1 MSLSEGA
8 DDPLW
13 PVLYWCVRC
22 GDLGAAAR
30 VLEAVAR
37 QGGATTGAAAL
48 LQLIKQ
54 LASMKGGGG
63 GGGVPLADA
72 MRAAQEEYWQQRQ
85 GVEDQHQQL
94 LYAVLAAPEP
104 KAKMGDLLPGSS
116 ASASIEDWLWYHLS
130 MVLAPMECGVDAV
143 SGSAASPAAPLFE
156 LQRRIGEQYGEA
168 HFNKQGASP
177 LFYFSVLL
185 HSQQFEKAV
194 AFLSREERGRP
205 TAALAD
211 MGEEAL
217 HFALAL
223 QHEGLLSCATSGAEV
238 AVDGMALERYGRL
251 LLATLLKQ
259 YVVLWGAEDPATA
272 LQYVWML
279 RGDPRVREELALE
292 VLQHCGGDGAV
303 LAQPLPFLD
312 MQPPSKRHLM
322 LRLAER
328 LQGCGLGTQA
338 MRLLYQVGTAPPSG
352 GLVARGE
359 DDMRASRD
367 AFTRLAELLLEGI
380 AAPLVAA
387 HASAGTMRVA
397 DAAAPLRADAH
408 RFLQQWQVSDAE
420 GCTML
425 GGPLHVLLQIGELLD
440 TVDAWQQQRR
450 DERGEAALTQAL
462 QLLERM
468 PLLPAEPV
476 QVDQKQAAFRQLPPA
491 LQCVFP
497 SLLEAAMCTVHAK
510 YVSLRL
516 PRAAGGGN
524 ATELMQLR
532 RRGEAV
538 VAMTGVAAWTA
549 AEVLGQLQM
558 PTAISQRL
566 TSWLA
571 EMA

>member
-1 MSLSEGA
+1 M
-8 DDPLW
+8 
-13 PVLYWCVRC
+13 
-22 GDLGAAAR
+22 
-30 VLEAVAR
+30 
-37 QGGATTGAAAL
+37 
-48 LQLIKQ
+48 
-54 LASMKGGGG
+54 
-63 GGGVPLADA
+63 
-72 MRAAQEEYWQQRQ
+72 
-85 GVEDQHQQL
+85 
-94 LYAVLAAPEP
+94 
-104 KAKMGDLLPGSS
+104 
-116 ASASIEDWLWYHLS
+116 
-130 MVLAPMECGVDAV
+130 
-143 SGSAASPAAPLFE
+143 GSAASPAAPLFE

-177 LFYFSVLL
+177 LLYFSVLL

-259 YVVLWGAEDPATA
+259 YVMLWAGEDPATA

-328 LQGCGLGTQA
+328 LQGCGLCTQA
-338 MRLLYQVGTAPPSG
+338 MRLLYQVGTAPPSA
-352 GLVARGE
+352 GLVARDE

-367 AFTRLAELLLEGI
+367 AFARLAELLLEGI
-380 AAPLVAA
+380 ATPLVAA

-408 RFLQQWQVSDAE
+408 RFLQQWQVRDAE
-420 GCTML
+420 GCALL

-510 YVSLRL
+510 FLSLRL

-524 ATELMQLR
+524 AAELMQLR
-532 RRGEAV
+532 RRGEAI

-549 AEVLGQLQM
+549 AEALGQLQM

-566 TSWLA
+566 TLWLA